1 MQFAAHL
8 GQFVIEIGIV
18 AGDDSEAVDG
28 VEAVEE
34 RQGLF
39 DGTHAQAAAHDED
52 VLIRLMGG
60 IPMPAFLF
68 KGLAHGDPGDDD
80 LAGID
85 ALFDEQVLELG
96 RGDAVDIDLRIDPEL
111 MDGKIGD
118 DADQGD
124 IEAVLALEE
133 RCRPCR
139 EGMGKGEDIGL
150 LFGQYPEHPP
160 LEAPGKERL
169 DDESLLISL

>member
-1 MQFAAHL
+1 
-8 GQFVIEIGIV
+8 
-18 AGDDSEAVDG
+18 
-28 VEAVEE
+28 
-34 RQGLF
+34 
-39 DGTHAQAAAHDED
+39 
-52 VLIRLMGG
+52 
-60 IPMPAFLF
+60 MPAFLF

-96 RGDAVDIDLRIDPEL
+96 RGDAVDINLRIDPEL

-133 RCRPCR
+133 RCRPA
-139 EGMGKGEDIGL
+139 GKGWVKTRTSGFFSANTLSIRRL
-150 LFGQYPEHPP
+150 RPQAKSVLTTSPFLYPC
-160 LEAPGKERL
+160 
-169 DDESLLISL
+169 DE

>member
-1 MQFAAHL
+1 MTTVKLA
-8 GQFVIEIGIV
+8 
-18 AGDDSEAVDG
+18 DG

-39 DGTHAQAAAHDED
+39 DGTHVQAAAHDED

-68 KGLAHGDPGDDD
+68 KGLAQWDPGDDD

-111 MDGKIGD
+111 MDGKI
-118 DADQGD
+118 
-124 IEAVLALEE
+124 AVMTPTRGISR
-133 RCRPCR
+133 RCWRLRSAAAPA
-139 EGMGKGEDIGL
+139 GKGWVKTRTSGFFSANTLSIRRL
-150 LFGQYPEHPP
+150 RPQ
-160 LEAPGKERL
+160 ARERL
-169 DDESLLISL
+169 DDESLLLYPCDE